1 MFVVISPAKKLNEQ
15 TPTFKEVT
23 QPRLLDQSKILVQEL
38 RGYSAEQIGKLM
50 KISPKLSELNH
61 KRFQEFTFP
70 LTSENALTALYMF
83 AGDTYVGLDAS
94 SLEDNDI
101 DYAQEH
107 LGILSGMFGLLRPKD
122 LVQPY
127 RLEMGTSLKVKD
139 TKNLYAFWKNSIAEL
154 IDVEKHKWIV
164 NCASKEYFLAVESH
178 IDANKVITPIFK
190 QKKGDT
196 YKVVSFSAKKARGA
210 FARYIIENRITKIH
224 QLHDFT
230 YDGYE
235 YKEMESSAG
244 IQLLFLKE

>member
-23 QPRLLDQSKILVQEL
+23 QPRLLEQSKILVQEL
-38 RGYSAEQIGKLM
+38 RGYSAEQIGELM

-61 KRFQEFTFP
+61 KRFQGFTFP
-70 LTSENALTALYMF
+70 FTSENALTALHMF

-154 IDVEKHKWIV
+154 IDIEKHKLIV
-164 NCASKEYFLAVESH
+164 NCASKEYFLAIESH
-178 IDANKVITPIFK
+178 IDLDKVITPIFK
-190 QKKGDT
+190 QKKGDI

-230 YDGYE
+230 YDGYV
-235 YKEMESSAG
+235 YKEMESSSG
-244 IQLLFLKE
+244 IQLHFLRE